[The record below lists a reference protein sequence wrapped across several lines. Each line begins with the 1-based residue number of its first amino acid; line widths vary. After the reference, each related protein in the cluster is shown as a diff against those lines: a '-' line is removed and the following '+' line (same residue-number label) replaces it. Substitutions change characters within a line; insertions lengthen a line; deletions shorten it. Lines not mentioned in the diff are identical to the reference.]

1 MQGVMLDIVAMIL
14 IVAEENMP
22 FGLLWTPWSELFYAL
37 TFWFVFLLVAY
48 CLLFCFIGWYCDIPL
63 ISEGVY
69 MQIEQAENLGTGGR

>member
-1 MQGVMLDIVAMIL
+1 MLDIVAMIL

-37 TFWFVFLLVAY
+37 TFWFIFILIAY
-48 CLLFCFIGWYCDIPL
+48 CLLFSFIGWYCDIPF

-69 MQIEQAENLGTGGR
+69 MQIEQAENLGNGR